1 MSKGQSLAFVQSRR
15 RMIKMKGAEPHIH
28 SPSVRGKR
36 RVMKMRKVQGQT
48 RPQQK
53 ARDQGQKARDQTKGA
68 EPHIRPQQKA
78 RYPRIHSRQKVRE
91 KEAGAEPH
99 MHSQEKARDQDE
111 GQSHIVV
118 HGKRRMI
125 RTKGQSLALVL
136 VKKTKGQS
144 LTFVRGRRSDEG
156 AEPHTRSLQKARRRG
171 RASQL
176 SAAEG
181 VR

>member
-1 MSKGQSLAFVQSRR
+1 
-15 RMIKMKGAEPHIH
+15 
-28 SPSVRGKR
+28 
-36 RVMKMRKVQGQT
+36 
-48 RPQQK
+48 
-53 ARDQGQKARDQTKGA
+53 
-68 EPHIRPQQKA
+68 
-78 RYPRIHSRQKVRE
+78 
-91 KEAGAEPH
+91 

-171 RASQL
+171 RASH
-176 SAAEG
+176 SFAAEG
-181 VR
+181 AINGQSHIVVHGRRREIKMYGA